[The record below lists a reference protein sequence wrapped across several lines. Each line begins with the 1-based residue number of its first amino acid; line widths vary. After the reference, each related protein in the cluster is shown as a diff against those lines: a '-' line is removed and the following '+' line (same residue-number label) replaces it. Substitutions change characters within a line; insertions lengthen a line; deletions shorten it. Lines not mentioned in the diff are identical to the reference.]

1 MATEETLFFLDRGAL
16 LARGDSSLRVP
27 ASLDGLA
34 VFEDVRCYRN
44 AKTGAT
50 YAFRLDEHVKRLM
63 RSMGLAMLDA
73 PCTAKKLSNA
83 VTTAVDQS
91 GLAECHVRLTAY
103 RAQPWDAHGGDPLAR
118 IAIAC
123 RGVESVAGADGDA
136 DSPSGSDPDAE
147 AADEGSRAGFA
158 SDASAAAPSMA
169 EDNRVVQAVVSS
181 WRAIPVDSLP
191 SAMRCVATSSV
202 FALARQEAAAFGADE
217 AVLLNSEG
225 LVCQSTCGNV
235 FIVRDGVLSTPP
247 ASSGAYDSVM
257 RDTVLNLAMD
267 MDVPVIEEQL
277 SRADLA
283 IADEAFLA
291 DDVLGIVPLVRIDG
305 RQVAKGK
312 PGAITKALQKRFAKA
327 ATGELNDYAGWLT
340 EVK

>member
-1 MATEETLFFLDRGAL
+1 MATEETLFILDHGAS

-27 ASLDGLA
+27 APLDGLA

-50 YAFRLDEHVKRLM
+50 SAFRLDEHVKRLM

-83 VTTAVDQS
+83 VVAAIGQS

-118 IAIAC
+118 IAITC

-136 DSPSGSDPDAE
+136 DSQPGSDPDAE
-147 AADEGSRAGFA
+147 AIDEDSRAGFA
-158 SDASAAAPSMA
+158 SDASAAPSVA
-169 EDNRVVQAVVSS
+169 EDNRVAQAVVSS

-191 SAMRCVATSSV
+191 SAMCCVATSSV
-202 FALARQEAAAFGADE
+202 FALARQEAAAFGVDE

-257 RDTVLNLAMD
+257 RDTALNLAMD
-267 MDVPVIEEQL
+267 MDVPAIEEQL

-327 ATGELNDYAGWLT
+327 ATGELNDYAGWMT